1 MCCIFK
7 VFPCSLLCSPAEPSP
22 SPSPPQQTAAQ
33 KKSRKSLNCSSD
45 YWPRCGACSNSN
57 SGSTS
62 LPHAATVAS
71 LHAISRQ
78 NSSSAAIAPQQHV
91 STVNVNVNVIKLDM
105 SEAAPI
111 AAPAVA
117 APPAPP
123 APPSATQW
131 TLLCSGSGVDRR
143 QQPTVAVIRPRVI
156 PLAANSLVLLG
167 DCDLQE
173 TRVR

>member
-7 VFPCSLLCSPAEPSP
+7 VSPCSLFCSPAEPSP
-22 SPSPPQQTAAQ
+22 LPSPPQQTAAQ

-57 SGSTS
+57 SNSGSTS

-78 NSSSAAIAPQQHV
+78 NSSPAAIAPQQHV

-111 AAPAVA
+111 A
-117 APPAPP
+117 APP

>member
-7 VFPCSLLCSPAEPSP
+7 FFPCSLLCSPAEPPSP
-22 SPSPPQQTAAQ
+22 SPSPPQTAAQ

-45 YWPRCGACSNSN
+45 YWPRCGACS
-57 SGSTS
+57 S
-62 LPHAATVAS
+62 LPHAATVTS

-78 NSSSAAIAPQQHV
+78 NSSPAAIAPQHV

-111 AAPAVA
+111 AAPAPA
-117 APPAPP
+117 APAPA
-123 APPSATQW
+123 APSASQW

-156 PLAANSLVLLG
+156 PLAVNSLLLLG

-173 TRVR
+173 TNVR

>member
-7 VFPCSLLCSPAEPSP
+7 FFPCSLLCSPAEPPSP
-22 SPSPPQQTAAQ
+22 SPSSQTAAQ

-45 YWPRCGACSNSN
+45 YWPRCGACS
-57 SGSTS
+57 S
-62 LPHAATVAS
+62 LPHAATVATVTS

-78 NSSSAAIAPQQHV
+78 NSSPAAIAPQHV

-111 AAPAVA
+111 AAPAPA
-117 APPAPP
+117 ANAPAP
-123 APPSATQW
+123 APTQPSASQW

-156 PLAANSLVLLG
+156 PLAANSLLLLG

-173 TRVR
+173 TNVR